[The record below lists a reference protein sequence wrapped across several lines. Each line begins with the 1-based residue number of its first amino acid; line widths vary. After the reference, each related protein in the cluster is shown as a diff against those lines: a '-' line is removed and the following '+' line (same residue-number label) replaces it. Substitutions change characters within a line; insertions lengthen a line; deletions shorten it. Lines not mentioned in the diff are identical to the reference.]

1 MKTER
6 IIPFALLIS
15 AALVSCQK
23 ENINSPTE
31 PEKSI
36 QKTITIADTPWTGD
50 AETRSFYE
58 EGVGVHLNKLENMSV
73 YYWKHIDDATTAP
86 TEQSPLY
93 TLLTNDDKKNITGAP
108 PNTAGN
114 WTFTHPEN

>member
-23 ENINSPTE
+23 ENINSTTE
-31 PEKSI
+31 PENLI

-58 EGVGVHLNKLENMSV
+58 EGVGVHLNKLEIMSV
-73 YYWKHIDDATTAP
+73 GYWKYVEGKTAP
-86 TEQSPLY
+86 ETTY
-93 TLLTNDDKKNITGAP
+93 RDNKA
-108 PNTAGN
+108 
-114 WTFTHPEN
+114 